1 MSTNEAG
8 AAAPADPRR
17 WLALGILLIANFMNL
32 IDVTIVNV
40 ALPSMRDNL
49 GASDAQIEWVVAAY
63 VLAFALGLL
72 PFGRLGDIVGRSRM
86 FLIGVA
92 AFTLASALC
101 GMAPSIEMLIGARVL
116 QGLGG
121 AMMTPQVLAIA
132 TVTFPPHE
140 RGQAFSL
147 FGLSAGLASVCGP
160 VLGGLLIDAQLFGL
174 DWQPIFLVNIPI
186 GIAAIIAG
194 WFLIP
199 RLPGHAELRND
210 YAGIALFLFFV
221 LAPFIEGF
229 LVSLKPL
236 AQLFSTPYSFIPENG
251 SFAAYFS
258 MWESVPA
265 LGMHIFNSF
274 FISTVV
280 TAIVVAIVV
289 PAAYA
294 FARFNFTGAG
304 LLLAGFLAV
313 NMFSGAVLLIP
324 LFRLMRTLGLL
335 NTYWAMIVPG
345 AAFLIPSSVWLLRT
359 YMMRIPRE
367 LDEAA
372 WVDGASRLYTLRRV
386 ILPLA
391 MPGVV
396 VVAIMTFI
404 GAYAQQF
411 IFALT
416 FNSKTEFM
424 PLPVGLFAFFGKQEV
439 IWNELMAASFVGI
452 LPVMIVIVFLQR
464 YLVAGLTAGAVKQ

>member
-1 MSTNEAG
+1 MT
-8 AAAPADPRR
+8 
-17 WLALGILLIANFMNL
+17 
-32 IDVTIVNV
+32 DVARTT
-40 ALPSMRDNL
+40 
-49 GASDAQIEWVVAAY
+49 EVAAVDSPASVKPKARARSTKAMIDRY
-63 VLAFALGLL
+63 KWYEIAALY
-72 PFGRLGDIVGRSRM
+72 
-86 FLIGVA
+86 A
-92 AFTLASALC
+92 
-101 GMAPSIEMLIGARVL
+101 GMAV
-116 QGLGG
+116 
-121 AMMTPQVLAIA
+121 
-132 TVTFPPHE
+132 
-140 RGQAFSL
+140 
-147 FGLSAGLASVCGP
+147 
-160 VLGGLLIDAQLFGL
+160 
-174 DWQPIFLVNIPI
+174 
-186 GIAAIIAG
+186 
-194 WFLIP
+194 
-199 RLPGHAELRND
+199 
-210 YAGIALFLFFV
+210 FLFFV

-236 AQLFSTPYSFIPENG
+236 AQLFSRPYSFIPKTW
-251 SFAAYFS
+251 SFDAYVT
-258 MWESVPA
+258 MWSSVPA

-274 FISTVV
+274 FISSVV
-280 TAIVVAIVV
+280 TLVVIIIVV

-294 FARFNFTGAG
+294 FARFNFAGSG
-304 LLLAGFLAV
+304 LLLAGLLAV

-324 LFRLMRTLGLL
+324 LFRLMRAMGLL
-335 NTYWAMIVPG
+335 NSYWAMIVPG
-345 AAFLIPSSVWLLRT
+345 AAFLIPSSIWLLRT

-391 MPGVV
+391 MPGIV

>member
-1 MSTNEAG
+1 MSDVARTTEV
-8 AAAPADPRR
+8 AAADSPAIVKPRKR
-17 WLALGILLIANFMNL
+17 ARSTKAMIDRYSWYELVGI
-32 IDVTIVNV
+32 
-40 ALPSMRDNL
+40 
-49 GASDAQIEWVVAAY
+49 
-63 VLAFALGLL
+63 
-72 PFGRLGDIVGRSRM
+72 
-86 FLIGVA
+86 
-92 AFTLASALC
+92 
-101 GMAPSIEMLIGARVL
+101 
-116 QGLGG
+116 
-121 AMMTPQVLAIA
+121 
-132 TVTFPPHE
+132 
-140 RGQAFSL
+140 
-147 FGLSAGLASVCGP
+147 
-160 VLGGLLIDAQLFGL
+160 
-174 DWQPIFLVNIPI
+174 
-186 GIAAIIAG
+186 
-194 WFLIP
+194 
-199 RLPGHAELRND
+199 
-210 YAGIALFLFFV
+210 YAGMALFLFFV

-236 AQLFSTPYSFIPENG
+236 GLLFSTPYSFLPVNG
-251 SFAAYFS
+251 SFDAYFT
-258 MWESVPA
+258 MWQSVPA

-274 FISTVV
+274 FISSVV
-280 TAIVVAIVV
+280 TLIVVIIVV
-289 PAAYA
+289 PASYA
-294 FARFNFTGAG
+294 FARFQFPGNG
-304 LLLAGFLAV
+304 LMLAGFLAV

-345 AAFLIPSSVWLLRT
+345 AAFLIPSSIFLLRT
-359 YMMRIPRE
+359 YMMRIPKE

-391 MPGVV
+391 MPGIV

-439 IWNELMAASFVGI
+439 VWNELMAASFVGI
-452 LPVMIVIVFLQR
+452 LPVMIVIIFLQR

>member
-1 MSTNEAG
+1 MS
-8 AAAPADPRR
+8 
-17 WLALGILLIANFMNL
+17 
-32 IDVTIVNV
+32 DVARTT
-40 ALPSMRDNL
+40 
-49 GASDAQIEWVVAAY
+49 EVAAVDSKALVRPAKARRARSTKPMIDRYKWWETGLMY
-63 VLAFALGLL
+63 VA
-72 PFGRLGDIVGRSRM
+72 
-86 FLIGVA
+86 
-92 AFTLASALC
+92 
-101 GMAPSIEMLIGARVL
+101 MAV
-116 QGLGG
+116 
-121 AMMTPQVLAIA
+121 
-132 TVTFPPHE
+132 
-140 RGQAFSL
+140 
-147 FGLSAGLASVCGP
+147 
-160 VLGGLLIDAQLFGL
+160 
-174 DWQPIFLVNIPI
+174 
-186 GIAAIIAG
+186 
-194 WFLIP
+194 
-199 RLPGHAELRND
+199 
-210 YAGIALFLFFV
+210 FLFFI

-236 AQLFSTPYSFIPENG
+236 ALLFSTPYSFWPKNG
-251 SFAAYFS
+251 SFDAYFT
-258 MWESVPA
+258 MWQSVPA

-274 FISTVV
+274 FISSIV
-280 TAIVVAIVV
+280 TLIVVIIVV

-294 FARFNFTGAG
+294 FARFQFAG
-304 LLLAGFLAV
+304 SSLMLGGFLAV

-324 LFRLMRTLGLL
+324 LFRLMRQLGLL

-345 AAFLIPSSVWLLRT
+345 AAFLIPSSIWLLRT

-391 MPGVV
+391 MPGIV

-464 YLVAGLTAGAVKQ
+464 YLVAGLTAGAIKQ

>member
-1 MSTNEAG
+1 MTDVARSTEI
-8 AAAPADPRR
+8 AAVDSPASVKPKARTR
-17 WLALGILLIANFMNL
+17 SAKAM
-32 IDVTIVNV
+32 ID
-40 ALPSMRDNL
+40 RYKWY
-49 GASDAQIEWVVAAY
+49 EVAALY
-63 VLAFALGLL
+63 
-72 PFGRLGDIVGRSRM
+72 
-86 FLIGVA
+86 
-92 AFTLASALC
+92 
-101 GMAPSIEMLIGARVL
+101 
-116 QGLGG
+116 
-121 AMMTPQVLAIA
+121 
-132 TVTFPPHE
+132 
-140 RGQAFSL
+140 
-147 FGLSAGLASVCGP
+147 AGLAV
-160 VLGGLLIDAQLFGL
+160 
-174 DWQPIFLVNIPI
+174 
-186 GIAAIIAG
+186 
-194 WFLIP
+194 
-199 RLPGHAELRND
+199 
-210 YAGIALFLFFV
+210 FLFFV

-236 AQLFSTPYSFIPENG
+236 AQLFSRPYSFIPKTW
-251 SFAAYFS
+251 SFDAYVS
-258 MWESVPA
+258 MWTSVPA
-265 LGMHIFNSF
+265 LGLHIFNSF
-274 FISTVV
+274 FISAVV
-280 TAIVVAIVV
+280 TLIVVVTVV

-294 FARFNFTGAG
+294 FARFNFAGAG
-304 LLLAGFLAV
+304 LMLGGFLAV

-335 NTYWAMIVPG
+335 NSYWAMIVPG
-345 AAFLIPSSVWLLRT
+345 AAFLIPSSIWLLRT
-359 YMMRIPRE
+359 YMLRIPRE

-391 MPGVV
+391 MPGIV

-424 PLPVGLFAFFGKQEV
+424 PLPIGLFAFFGKQEV

>member
-1 MSTNEAG
+1 MS
-8 AAAPADPRR
+8 
-17 WLALGILLIANFMNL
+17 
-32 IDVTIVNV
+32 DVARTT
-40 ALPSMRDNL
+40 
-49 GASDAQIEWVVAAY
+49 EVAA
-63 VLAFALGLL
+63 VDSPAVVT
-72 PFGRLGDIVGRSRM
+72 PKKRVRSTKPM
-86 FLIGVA
+86 
-92 AFTLASALC
+92 
-101 GMAPSIEMLIGARVL
+101 
-116 QGLGG
+116 
-121 AMMTPQVLAIA
+121 
-132 TVTFPPHE
+132 
-140 RGQAFSL
+140 
-147 FGLSAGLASVCGP
+147 
-160 VLGGLLIDAQLFGL
+160 IDRYR
-174 DWQPIFLVNIPI
+174 WYEII
-186 GIAAIIAG
+186 GI
-194 WFLIP
+194 
-199 RLPGHAELRND
+199 
-210 YAGIALFLFFV
+210 YAGMALFLFFV

-236 AQLFSTPYSFIPENG
+236 SQLFSTPYSFIPKNG
-251 SFAAYFS
+251 SFDAYVT
-258 MWESVPA
+258 MWTSVPA
-265 LGMHIFNSF
+265 LGLHIFNSF

-280 TAIVVAIVV
+280 TLIVVVIVV

-294 FARFNFTGAG
+294 FARFQFPASG
-304 LLLAGFLAV
+304 LLLGMFLAV

-324 LFRLMRTLGLL
+324 LFRLMRGFGLL

-345 AAFLIPSSVWLLRT
+345 AAFLIPSSIWLLRT

-391 MPGVV
+391 MPGIV

-424 PLPVGLFAFFGKQEV
+424 PLPIGLFAFFGKQEV
-439 IWNELMAASFVGI
+439 QWNELMAASFVGI
-452 LPVMIVIVFLQR
+452 LPVMVVIILLQR